1 MSMSDAAESSL
12 VCASVRLQLQTPV
25 VLIFDWLLK
34 KQVAKVALACSNRC
48 SRSRRRAVAYDN
60 TSPLWKY
67 FGSAYKRGTLHCRSR
82 LIVPS
87 FDTTNID
94 SFKQF
99 TANNPLNCSTETDQ
113 QQQQQQQPTSTISTE
128 SGAESSAFTVVGPSF
143 IIQPSPSTLQAKS
156 SSNDFD
162 LPGGAANF
170 VDSAAPQQTR
180 FQLSASPCARLTDS
194 AASLYFSVSSQSSA
208 EECASYTSASRWSS
222 DSFTS
227 SNNSAHSNKVNAVE
241 TIAKPTLAS
250 SPNSAIKGAAAMMY
264 GTISAEMGS
273 TSDIASGKSLL
284 CGVSTSSALSPYCAS
299 AMYNGQSPLS
309 NYSMSTTNHG
319 AFYGNQSNQSS
330 YPTVFA
336 QACGRSIKSNPYP
349 LNAYLSAATAGISP
363 ANAYYGTAYAAPS
376 FTTGGIVNPQNF
388 AGANQALEYGGYST
402 VGGYP
407 QTYPQYY
414 TNLGPYPAYNGPLAC
429 VGSSNA
435 GAASTATYQL
445 TQIPSCTSIST
456 HNSSQSSA
464 DAFSI
469 DSPTSKIS
477 SDSKKS
483 KGKRRRTANMSP
495 TLDGSYER
503 IFLWDLD
510 ETCILFHSLLTGAY
524 ASKFDKDVNASVSV
538 GLRMEELIF
547 HLSDTHF
554 FFNELEDCDQAHID
568 DIAADDSQDLST
580 FSLTS
585 EGLPIPTTNAATFC
599 LVPGVRGSIDF
610 MRKIAFRYRRIR
622 DLYNLYKDNVGGLL
636 GCGKQEQWLQI
647 RNDIETFT
655 DSWHSLVLKC
665 LSQITSKT
673 NYANI
678 LVTTS
683 PLIPTYAKLLLY
695 GISSMFPIENIY
707 CAAKIGK
714 EACFER
720 ILHRFGKKCTYVVV
734 GDGREE
740 EVAAKQMQFPFWR
753 VTNHSD
759 LLALHHA
766 LELGHL

>member
-1 MSMSDAAESSL
+1 
-12 VCASVRLQLQTPV
+12 
-25 VLIFDWLLK
+25 
-34 KQVAKVALACSNRC
+34 
-48 SRSRRRAVAYDN
+48 
-60 TSPLWKY
+60 
-67 FGSAYKRGTLHCRSR
+67 
-82 LIVPS
+82 
-87 FDTTNID
+87 
-94 SFKQF
+94 
-99 TANNPLNCSTETDQ
+99 
-113 QQQQQQQPTSTISTE
+113 
-128 SGAESSAFTVVGPSF
+128 
-143 IIQPSPSTLQAKS
+143 
-156 SSNDFD
+156 
-162 LPGGAANF
+162 
-170 VDSAAPQQTR
+170 
-180 FQLSASPCARLTDS
+180 
-194 AASLYFSVSSQSSA
+194 
-208 EECASYTSASRWSS
+208 
-222 DSFTS
+222 
-227 SNNSAHSNKVNAVE
+227 
-241 TIAKPTLAS
+241 
-250 SPNSAIKGAAAMMY
+250 MMY
-264 GTISAEMGS
+264 GTISAEMA
-273 TSDIASGKSLL
+273 DIASGKSLL

-309 NYSMSTTNHG
+309 NYSISTTNHG

-464 DAFSI
+464 DVFSI
-469 DSPTSKIS
+469 DSPTSKIT
-477 SDSKKS
+477 
-483 KGKRRRTANMSP
+483 KGKRRRTATMSP

-524 ASKFDKDVNASVSV
+524 ASKFDKDVNTSIAT

-547 HLSDTHF
+547 YLSDTHF

-580 FSLTS
+580 ISLTS
-585 EGLPIPTTNAATFC
+585 EGLPIPTTNAATLC

-647 RNDIETFT
+647 RNDIEAFT
-655 DSWHSLVLKC
+655 DSWHSLNQLRKYIGHH
-665 LSQITSKT
+665 ITAYSNLRK
-673 NYANI
+673 
-678 LVTTS
+678 
-683 PLIPTYAKLLLY
+683 
-695 GISSMFPIENIY
+695 
-707 CAAKIGK
+707 AAALRPQLN
-714 EACFER
+714 ACFER

-740 EVAAKQMQFPFWR
+740 EVAAKQLQFPFWR

>member
-1 MSMSDAAESSL
+1 MSMSDAVESSL

-99 TANNPLNCSTETDQ
+99 TANNPLNCSTETD

-241 TIAKPTLAS
+241 TLARPTLAS

-309 NYSMSTTNHG
+309 NYSISTTNHG